1 MSLVPG
7 KALPVKSS
15 HPVSADA
22 STDYQTVFEYYRAQD
37 VLPTY
42 GHFKS
47 PEELQRHEG
56 NRRHLF
62 LEKLQ
67 LPPRLFR
74 DTRLIEFGPDSGEN
88 ALVFAQWGATC
99 SLMEPNGQ
107 ALPFIRH
114 YFERYGLESRL
125 ACLEQKSVEEYAS
138 DPDSGERYDFVIAE
152 GFAYTVKPE
161 SVWMNL
167 FARLLKPDGFLVFY
181 FLEKTG
187 SFFDLFLKVIQSR
200 MKQLTGLGSVACARQ
215 VFQTKWDSI
224 PHIRTLESW
233 TMDVLENPFIR
244 LRSFND
250 TSDLYRGLREAG
262 LSLYGSWPNFKHGVD
277 TYWHKTQLP
286 EAERIARQERFL
298 EQSRLSFLFGSTLF
312 SQAPLPPELFRD
324 LLNTTEA
331 LVDHFS
337 MEESHRL
344 GQLLDALGA
353 HLRTGRI
360 YGDAKDLEAAE
371 SALASTLTLVHLLE
385 AAEPEAITHFCNSD
399 PAFIRTWGT
408 PTHYLAF
415 TKPGLASPAHGVS

>member
-1 MSLVPG
+1 M
-7 KALPVKSS
+7 KSA
-15 HPVSADA
+15 HPPSDEA
-22 STDYQTVFEYYRAQD
+22 STDYRTVLDYYRAQD
-37 VLPTY
+37 VLPTC

-47 PEELQRHEG
+47 PEELQRHEA

-74 DTRLIEFGPDSGEN
+74 DTQLIEFGPDSGEN

-114 YFERYGLESRL
+114 YFERYGLGSWL
-125 ACLEQKSVEEYAS
+125 ARLEQKSVEEFAS

-161 SVWMNL
+161 SVWMQL

-200 MKQLTGLGSVACARQ
+200 MKQLTGLGSVDCARR

-250 TSDLYRGLREAG
+250 TSDLYRGLRAEG
-262 LSLYGSWPNFKHGVD
+262 LSLYASWPNFKHGVD

-312 SQAPLPPELFRD
+312 SQAPLPPQLFHD

-331 LVDHFS
+331 LVDNFS
-337 MEESHRL
+337 PEEAHRL
-344 GQLLDALGA
+344 AQQLEALGA

-360 YGDAKDLEAAE
+360 YGDTKDLEAAE
-371 SALASTLTLVHLLE
+371 SALASTLALLRHLV
-385 AAEPEAITHFCNSD
+385 AGNPDTITHFCNSD

-415 TKPGLASPAHGVS
+415 TKQGPASPSPGNS